1 MEIMIATSLERSA
14 HLIGSYLDRTV
25 GELGISQAEAHVL
38 LALSQHEPVPI
49 GALHREF
56 GHKPST
62 LTNVVDRLERRDLV
76 RRESNP
82 EDRRSV
88 LIRLTSSGED
98 AADRVLAALTRLED
112 HIRATVAPRDIDG
125 VENVTRALAV
135 AVDSLASTE

>member
-1 MEIMIATSLERSA
+1 MIATSLERSA

-25 GELGISQAEAHVL
+25 GQLGISQAEAHVL

-49 GALHREF
+49 GALHRVF

-88 LIRLTSSGED
+88 LIRLTSSGQD

-112 HIRATVAPRDIDG
+112 HIRATVAPRDIEG
-125 VENVTRALAV
+125 VENVTRALAA
-135 AVDSLASTE
+135 AVDSLGSKD